1 MKISRRYPSLK
12 ALSLLLFFLALPQ
25 AVSAALPPALVNETT
40 ANGRSAL
47 HAAAEQG
54 LEAWAKAL
62 LDAGASVTRLD
73 AEGLSPVHLAARSGQ
88 GRVLALLLA
97 RHREALD
104 LPSKQGRTPLYLAIQ
119 AHQTATALQLLQAGA
134 QPLRSDAEG
143 ISPLLA
149 ALMADDHAVLNA
161 ITAQGIEL
169 RAALAQPLADGR
181 SSLHLLAALPNQ
193 QAHLQQVLAQG
204 LDANQDLHRPAA
216 GGTPLELALR
226 AKQVSN
232 ALILLSAGR
241 LSDEPEQGRQ
251 AWLAL
256 RPLLKG
262 PNLSG
267 PTGGPDPE
275 LATLLH
281 TFLAGHDW
289 LAEPDAS
296 GQSLLTQR
304 LQERDTAALAY
315 LLPLGGPD
323 SRDADGRT
331 LLMQAVRLK
340 PAYNEGVSLL
350 LNDGARVRETDAAGN
365 TALHLAVL
373 ASQNELVELLLPRY
387 GTLPVNRK
395 GKTPLDLAR
404 DLRNGELVERLRRLY
419 IKHLFE

>member
-1 MKISRRYPSLK
+1 MKISRPYATLK
-12 ALSLLLFFLALPQ
+12 TLAPLLFFLGGPQ
-25 AVSAALPPALVNETT
+25 AVTAAALPPELVGEAS

-62 LDAGASVTRLD
+62 LDAGAPVTRLD

-97 RHREALD
+97 RHPEALD
-104 LPSKQGRTPLYLAIQ
+104 LPSKQGRTPLYSAIQ
-119 AHQTATALQLLQAGA
+119 SHQTAIALQLLLAGA
-134 QPLRSDAEG
+134 QPLRPDQAG

-161 ITAQGIEL
+161 MTARGIEL
-169 RAALAQPLADGR
+169 RAALAEPLADGR

-204 LDANQDLHRPAA
+204 LDANQDLHKPAA

-226 AKQVSN
+226 AQQVGN
-232 ALILLSAGR
+232 AWILLRAGG

-256 RPLLKG
+256 RPLLNG
-262 PNLSG
+262 PNLGGQG
-267 PTGGPDPE
+267 PAPE
-275 LATLLH
+275 LAALLRA
-281 TFLAGHDW
+281 FLAGRNW
-289 LAEPDAS
+289 LTEPDAG
-296 GQSLLTQR
+296 GQSLLSQR

-315 LLPLGGPD
+315 LLPLAGADG
-323 SRDADGRT
+323 RDADGRT
-331 LLMQAVRLK
+331 LLMQAVSLK
-340 PAYNEGVSLL
+340 PAYGEGVSLL
-350 LNDGARVRETDAAGN
+350 LNAGARVRDIDAAGN

-373 ASQNELVELLLPRY
+373 AGQNELVDLLLPRY
-387 GTLPVNRK
+387 GALPVNRK

-404 DLRNGELVERLRRLY
+404 DARNGELVERLRRLY
-419 IKHLFE
+419 IKQLFE